1 MQIQALKHQEEGLRS
16 ITERSIV
23 IAFLFFIGTGSAVA
37 VEISNMD
44 EAVNVAGRQRMLSYR
59 IVKDYLMVS
68 MENRYKNPKEDLEKS
83 IALFEASQAALKGY
97 KEDKEL
103 QALLTE
109 VDKVFEKEKLMVSF
123 SFDKSK
129 GENYLAQA
137 NALKTAAHKV
147 VLHLEKLSGKKGAA
161 IINKAG
167 RLRALSQRINL
178 LYLLKTME
186 IESSLLADEM
196 TKAMAIL
203 KESLEFLAKE
213 GPSGELTDK
222 EMKKLKKIQQFYQI
236 MLQSDDFVPTII
248 TKKSDRMV
256 KYANELIALYLK
268 QEK

>member
-1 MQIQALKHQEEGLRS
+1 
-16 ITERSIV
+16 
-23 IAFLFFIGTGSAVA
+23 
-37 VEISNMD
+37 
-44 EAVNVAGRQRMLSYR
+44 
-59 IVKDYLMVS
+59 MVS
-68 MENRYKNPKEDLEKS
+68 S
-83 IALFEASQAALKGY
+83 
-97 KEDKEL
+97 
-103 QALLTE
+103 
-109 VDKVFEKEKLMVSF
+109 

-129 GENYLAQA
+129 EENYLAQA